1 MQPLIDR
8 FADVLVGVDRSPNGV
23 DIARELCFEV
33 VCGRRQSAEGTSS
46 GHSGRRKSSGE
57 LAESLR

>member
-23 DIARELCFEV
+23 DN
-33 VCGRRQSAEGTSS
+33 RQGV
-46 GHSGRRKSSGE
+46 
-57 LAESLR
+57 LL